1 MFSKNKLFFFIFCS
15 IFSHALMFCA
25 FFLSWS
31 PLHQSL
37 EDPAKSSILSVFMQS
52 STIAAANVL
61 EANNQTSAPANKQK
75 SSLNSLDTVDLVGV
89 DIIPSRSID
98 TNTYIQT
105 PKTSSEKPLPIN
117 IPESLGPISDPSKF
131 EIDTKSLA
139 LNDKMPVG
147 PFGSSSP
154 NTRWGNMN
162 SPIGTFPGGEQSIN
176 VIQAQEI
183 QKRQRKQVFLDAI
196 KLRHSYI
203 LNNTEILA
211 CLAFINLDATQ
222 GSVTCAPPE
231 ATPQEI
237 ALLNG
242 AVSMSATKPPNAFCY
257 PFGHHNAP
265 LLCP

>member
-1 MFSKNKLFFFIFCS
+1 MISKSKLFFFIFCS
-15 IFSHALMFCA
+15 IFSHLLMFYL
-25 FFLSWS
+25 FFS
-31 PLHQSL
+31 SL
-37 EDPAKSSILSVFMQS
+37 LPQHIALEHPARSSTLSVFMLTSPMPTANAPEASDQ
-52 STIAAANVL
+52 TAAF
-61 EANNQTSAPANKQK
+61 SIKQK
-75 SSLNSLDTVDLVGV
+75 SSLNSLDTADLRDV
-89 DIIPSRSID
+89 DIYSSGVVDAKTYVQSP
-98 TNTYIQT
+98 NTGIE
-105 PKTSSEKPLPIN
+105 KTLPIN

-139 LNDKMPVG
+139 LKDKMPVG

-154 NTRWGNMN
+154 NTGWGNMN
-162 SPIGTFPGGEQSIN
+162 SPIGTYPGVEQSIN

-257 PFGHHNAP
+257 PFGHHNAQ